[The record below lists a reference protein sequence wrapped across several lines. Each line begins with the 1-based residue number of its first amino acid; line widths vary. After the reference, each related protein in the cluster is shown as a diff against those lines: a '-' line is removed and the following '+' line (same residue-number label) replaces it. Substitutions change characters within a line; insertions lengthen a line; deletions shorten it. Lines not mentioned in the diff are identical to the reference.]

1 MTNKTTLEDA
11 ERLAG
16 EWQAMRDD
24 ADEQAAMAARFA
36 DATPLELVEIWRTA
50 RNERGKRL
58 SRFEVAAL
66 VEAWVRVFGC
76 LPPSQPG
83 EKRHD
88 EERYDDELADDTML
102 GVREVT
108 RLTGVSKSTIKR
120 MVADERFPRPMK
132 LSERRI
138 GWPARDVKAFFD
150 GLAQRRSA

>member
-1 MTNKTTLEDA
+1 MVEMMTLEDA

-36 DATPLELVEIWRTA
+36 DVTPAELVETWRTA

-76 LPPSQPG
+76 LPPSRAG

-88 EERYDDELADDTML
+88 EKRYDDELADDTML
-102 GVREVT
+102 GMHEVT
-108 RLTGVSKSTIKR
+108 RRTGISKSTVKR
-120 MVADERFPRPMK
+120 MVADGRFPLPKK

-138 GWPARDVKAFFD
+138 GWPARDVKEFVN
-150 GLAQRRSA
+150 GLAQGRRA